1 MKKTLIILIASI
13 LVLALVLWKQK
24 SEVAERRSDEF
35 AFDTSAAPS
44 LAVLRVVKAADSASL
59 EKKDGA
65 WTVDPDGF
73 PADSAKV
80 AKVLANLVGLQTREL
95 VSRSP
100 DRLAEYGLDSAEGKS
115 VTAETKDGKT
125 FLQVLIGKTSGAD
138 FASTYWKYADKP
150 EVYRTPGNF
159 TWEVGTKA
167 NDWKQ
172 RKLFGVESKDIKMV
186 TVDWKDSLGT
196 DYRLKLE
203 SVDDT
208 TWKLLEPQAADV
220 KLQAAQDMINRFA
233 DLSIDDFVAEGDTN
247 LAKSAIDTP
256 YVTLQVETRDAR
268 TLSLSASQKV
278 GYQRYAYHPV
288 MNKTPVQLS
297 SWRFEVFT
305 KKPFEIIEPPK
316 PELPPDSAAAPE
328 ASAAPTEAP
337 PPQVPAG
344 HGPDDGHGH

>member
-1 MKKTLIILIASI
+1 MKKTLIILIAAV
-13 LVLALVLWKQK
+13 LVLALVLWKQN
-24 SEVAERRSDEF
+24 SEVAERQGDEF

-44 LAVLRVVKAADSASL
+44 LTVLRIAKAADSASL
-59 EKKDGA
+59 RKKDGA
-65 WTVDPDGF
+65 WVVDPDGF

-80 AKVLANLVGLQTREL
+80 AKVVGNLVTLQTREL

-100 DRLAEYGLDSAEGKS
+100 DRLAEYGLDSTEGKA

-125 FLQVLIGKTSGAD
+125 FLNVLIGKTSGAD

-172 RKLFGVESKDIKMV
+172 RKLFGVDSKDIKMV
-186 TVDWKDSLGT
+186 TVDWKDSLGA
-196 DYRLKLE
+196 DYHLKLE
-203 SVDDT
+203 SEGDT
-208 TWKLLEPQAADV
+208 TWKLLEPQAAEV
-220 KLQAAQDMINRFA
+220 KLQAAQDMASRFA
-233 DLSIDDFVAEGDTN
+233 DLSIDDFISEGDTN
-247 LAKSAIDTP
+247 FAQAAIDTP
-256 YVTLQVETRDAR
+256 AVTLQVETRDGR
-268 TLSLSASQKV
+268 TLSLSASRKV

-288 MNKTPVQLS
+288 MTKTPVQLS

-316 PELPPDSAAAPE
+316 PVPPPADSAAASAPE
-328 ASAAPTEAP
+328 SAAAP
-337 PPQVPAG
+337 QPAEV